1 MCDVLNNKS
10 CQPSGT
16 YSLLWG
22 IYAMLNV
29 IMYYSFA
36 KKKKFQAGRKKK
48 KLMFITSSHNQP
60 SLQILL
66 FSTWYIFSF
75 SVNYQNLTLVFKK
88 VLPFREAKTR
98 KTQRTQRKQ
107 SFNWIHCSVL
117 QVSSLLLVEYDF

>member
-36 KKKKFQAGRKKK
+36 KKKSFKQEGKKK

-107 SFNWIHCSVL
+107 SFN
-117 QVSSLLLVEYDF
+117 

>member
-36 KKKKFQAGRKKK
+36 KKKSFKQEGKKK
-48 KLMFITSSHNQP
+48 S
-60 SLQILL
+60 
-66 FSTWYIFSF
+66 
-75 SVNYQNLTLVFKK
+75 
-88 VLPFREAKTR
+88 
-98 KTQRTQRKQ
+98 
-107 SFNWIHCSVL
+107 
-117 QVSSLLLVEYDF
+117 

>member
-1 MCDVLNNKS
+1 MCDVLKNKS
-10 CQPSGT
+10 YQPSGT

-36 KKKKFQAGRKKK
+36 KKKSFKQEGKK

-75 SVNYQNLTLVFKK
+75 SVNYQKLTLVFKK

-98 KTQRTQRKQ
+98 KTHKKQ
-107 SFNWIHCSVL
+107 SFN
-117 QVSSLLLVEYDF
+117 